1 MYLRGMGGTGK
12 SQIIKAIIS
21 FFDQCDKNHRFLVV
35 TSAGSAATLLNGT
48 TYHSALGVTD
58 GELVSAKTLAQVK
71 ARLAG
76 VDYIFLDEVSMISCH
91 DMYTISAQ
99 CARAFGVLDKAFGG
113 LNFIF
118 ARDFAQLPSAV
129 DGTPLYG
136 RLNSGTKV
144 REQEAAIGK
153 ALWHQITT
161 VVILR
166 KNMRQ
171 DKQSSDDTALRTALE
186 NMRYK
191 SCDSKDIEYLRSYIA
206 GCGPKDPKLA
216 QK

>member
-1 MYLRGMGGTGK
+1 M
-12 SQIIKAIIS
+12 
-21 FFDQCDKNHRFLVV
+21 VV
-35 TSAGSAATLLNGT
+35 APTALLNGT
-48 TYHSALGVTD
+48 TYHLALGVTD
-58 GELVSAKTLAQVK
+58 GEFVSAKTLAQVK
-71 ARLAG
+71 ARLTG

-91 DMYTISAQ
+91 DMYIISAQ
-99 CARAFGVLDKAFGG
+99 CAKALGVLDKAFGG

-118 ARDFAQLPSAV
+118 ARDFAQLPPTIG
-129 DGTPLYG
+129 GTPLYG
-136 RLNSGTKV
+136 RLNSGTKI

-171 DKQSSDDTALRTALE
+171 DKQSSDNTALRTALE

-191 SCDSKDIEYLRSYIA
+191 SYTSKDIDFLRSCIA
-206 GCGPKDPKLA
+206 GRGPKDPKLA